1 MSNGWTSINVIILEY
16 REKIGG
22 RGWWKWIVVSHPR
35 TRGDVIT
42 KKKRRD
48 ILLLFFFLFYLLEI

>member
-42 KKKRRD
+42 KKKEKRYT
-48 ILLLFFFLFYLLEI
+48 LTLFFFVLPS

>member
-22 RGWWKWIVVSHPR
+22 RG
-35 TRGDVIT
+35 GGGNG
-42 KKKRRD
+42 
-48 ILLLFFFLFYLLEI
+48 E

>member
-42 KKKRRD
+42 KKKREE
-48 ILLLFFFLFYLLEI
+48 IYSYSFFFVLPS

>member
-42 KKKRRD
+42 KKEKRYT
-48 ILLLFFFLFYLLEI
+48 LFFSFLEI